1 MKRCFFCDLFC
12 LLYLGF
18 LGCCTILSK
27 IVYFL
32 STVDLEER
40 SIRSMEDNPS
50 LFVLVFIE
58 GKKGIVVFE
67 AMELSDLE
75 FEDLF

>member
-1 MKRCFFCDLFC
+1 
-12 LLYLGF
+12 
-18 LGCCTILSK
+18 
-27 IVYFL
+27 
-32 STVDLEER
+32 
-40 SIRSMEDNPS
+40 MEDNPS